1 VQLLHT
7 AVAAAAA
14 GAAQQAGE
22 AAVQAQQLQQMR
34 ADLTVAAAGRETA
47 ERQVQEMQGQLKL
60 LQQQSDALRSEL
72 HVVSP
77 TLPIS
82 STPLSLA
89 GSCRVMWFVVH
100 PYLFAL
106 PANLSLKCPARV
118 RMSQKRC

>member
-34 ADLTVAAAGRETA
+34 ADLTVAAASRETA
-47 ERQVQEMQGQLKL
+47 ERQVQELQGQLKL

-77 TLPIS
+77 RPPIRS
-82 STPLSLA
+82 
-89 GSCRVMWFVVH
+89 
-100 PYLFAL
+100 
-106 PANLSLKCPARV
+106 
-118 RMSQKRC
+118 